1 MFQEAGD
8 KILLLEEDGILQ
20 NSSMAAISHF
30 PVLVN
35 FLVTRAFCLV
45 HAQRYCL
52 DLMELVKILQMQTK
66 MASPV
71 YVELI

>member
-1 MFQEAGD
+1 MFQEACD
-8 KILLLEEDGILQ
+8 KILLFKENCILQ
-20 NSSMAAISHF
+20 NSSVAAIFHF
-30 PVLVN
+30 PVLVD

-66 MASPV
+66 MVSPV